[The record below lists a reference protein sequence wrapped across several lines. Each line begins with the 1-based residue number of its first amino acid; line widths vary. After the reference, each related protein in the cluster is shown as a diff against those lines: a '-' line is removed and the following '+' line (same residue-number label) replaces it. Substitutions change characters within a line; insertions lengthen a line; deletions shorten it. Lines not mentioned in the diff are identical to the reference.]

1 MSESQDEHAAYAS
14 KIRKMPLTKFVLAYF
29 EAMSIKLR
37 GQSAWQYE
45 ICHIEDER
53 RGGKAHPKAIA
64 KLNETFN
71 IKAEGN
77 VIDLRESSL

>member
-1 MSESQDEHAAYAS
+1 
-14 KIRKMPLTKFVLAYF
+14 
-29 EAMSIKLR
+29 MSIKLR